1 MNERRLVELIFR
13 RGRIARVDLAEATDM
28 TGASV
33 TRLVAGLEKMGFFE
47 QTVEKSGA
55 RGQPKRL
62 LTLRKSEFRA
72 VGAYLYLDR
81 IVGVMV
87 DLSGKMLATCE
98 HNLKNVQAVEIAE
111 LAQRIAQDL
120 LTETKTKPDQFM
132 GVGLS
137 VPANYGSYGNLV
149 RAHEM
154 FPELDGSA
162 IHEAARGSSPWPV
175 YLENDGTS
183 SALGEYLFGD
193 HKSADPLF
201 LIHIGYGLGGGA
213 VLNGRPLRGAYG
225 NACLPGALFP
235 YNQPRPTLQ
244 DLQATLEC
252 KGLSYDEIISGTMNP
267 IADIPILQEWVDRA
281 ADQLIH
287 AIKVIS
293 GMFDP
298 EIIVLSGALSH
309 SIIVSIAEVIQ
320 QKTIEGPSRGL
331 RAAPTTAS
339 SLGDLSGPIGAAC
352 IPFFSTF
359 FPGSGKERGNRYL
372 NGRKAA
378 QSRVRTLGSGLID

>member
-1 MNERRLVELIFR
+1 M
-13 RGRIARVDLAEATDM
+13 APTAT
-28 TGASV
+28 
-33 TRLVAGLEKMGFFE
+33 
-47 QTVEKSGA
+47 
-55 RGQPKRL
+55 
-62 LTLRKSEFRA
+62 
-72 VGAYLYLDR
+72 
-81 IVGVMV
+81 
-87 DLSGKMLATCE
+87 
-98 HNLKNVQAVEIAE
+98 
-111 LAQRIAQDL
+111 
-120 LTETKTKPDQFM
+120 
-132 GVGLS
+132 LS
-137 VPANYGSYGNLV
+137 VP
-149 RAHEM
+149 HEM

-252 KGLSYDEIISGTMNP
+252 KGLSYDEIVSGTMNP

-309 SIIVSIAEVIQ
+309 SIIVSYQ
-320 QKTIEGPSRGL
+320 RP
-331 RAAPTTAS
+331 
-339 SLGDLSGPIGAAC
+339 
-352 IPFFSTF
+352 
-359 FPGSGKERGNRYL
+359 
-372 NGRKAA
+372 
-378 QSRVRTLGSGLID
+378 